1 MGGNF
6 MGTTE
11 LYIMKAE
18 QMQKVIKTFFSIRYH
33 AMLLEIYFSSL
44 YSTSDANSELK
55 SLFKSLV
62 E

>member
-1 MGGNF
+1 

-33 AMLLEIYFSSL
+33 AMLLEIGSNSL
-44 YSTSDANSELK
+44 IQLGISE
-55 SLFKSLV
+55 S
-62 E
+62 EH